1 MSIVILVPLA
11 ILLLIVTWQDFTERA
26 VLFYIFPLLLVLM
39 GFSVPF
45 SLFISCFLLNCAF
58 IIFLVTMLSIWFS
71 IKHKKFVNITTT
83 LIGAGDILFFIV
95 LAAGFS
101 LMNFIIFFIAS
112 LLLII
117 GFVSIKR
124 KLADNVPLAGI
135 QSLFYLIL
143 LVINQTG
150 IDLNLYDDTWILN
163 CL

>member
-1 MSIVILVPLA
+1 
-11 ILLLIVTWQDFTERA
+11 
-26 VLFYIFPLLLVLM
+26 
-39 GFSVPF
+39 
-45 SLFISCFLLNCAF
+45 
-58 IIFLVTMLSIWFS
+58 
-71 IKHKKFVNITTT
+71 
-83 LIGAGDILFFIV
+83 
-95 LAAGFS
+95 
-101 LMNFIIFFIAS
+101 
-112 LLLII
+112 LLII